1 MINKPMFD
9 RLAIIVV
16 GVSDSGKTTTL
27 KEYTDYYKDSV
38 STFKKGWRHG
48 LSPFKPKFW
57 TVKVSAYVIPKSPTE
72 SVPLKDTIDPL
83 EWFPD
88 VILMPEQLKGKE
100 YQNSI
105 DYLRSHD
112 YHIKEF
118 QLSNVSSGGVWDRW
132 TTKLEQSTKLL
143 YRREE
148 IADYIRN
155 FIKSRI

>member
-16 GVSDSGKTTTL
+16 GVSNSGKTTTL
-27 KEYTDYYKDSV
+27 KEYADYYKDSV
-38 STFKKGWRHG
+38 NTFKKGWRHG

-57 TVKVSAYVIPKSPTE
+57 TVKVSAYIIPKSPSE
-72 SVPLKDTIDPL
+72 SEPLEQTIEPL
-83 EWFPD
+83 EWYPD
-88 VILMPEQLKGKE
+88 VLLMPEQLGGKE

-105 DYLRSHD
+105 NYLRSHN

-118 QLSNVSSGGVWDRW
+118 HLSNVNGGGVWDRW
-132 TTKLEQSTKLL
+132 TTKLEEDTKLH
-143 YRREE
+143 YRRED
-148 IADYIRN
+148 IADYLRG

>member
-16 GVSDSGKTTTL
+16 GVSNAGKTTTL
-27 KEYTDYYKDSV
+27 KEYSDYYKDSV

-57 TVKVSAYVIPKSPTE
+57 TVKVSAYIIPKSPSE
-72 SVPLKDTIDPL
+72 SEPLEKTVEPL
-83 EWFPD
+83 EWYPD
-88 VILMPEQLKGKE
+88 VILMPEQLGGSE

-105 DYLRSHD
+105 DYLRSHS

-118 QLSNVSSGGVWDRW
+118 ALSNVNGGGIWDRW
-132 TTKLEQSTKLL
+132 TTKSEQVTKLL

-148 IADYIRN
+148 IADYLRG